1 MIALV
6 QRVARASV
14 SVDGKLASSIG
25 KGILVLVGIFADDTD
40 ADIEYC
46 ARKCA
51 ELRIFE
57 DGERK
62 MNRSVEDIGGEILV
76 VSQFTLAARVRKGRR
91 PSFDRAMQPDKASLM
106 IGQFCDIL
114 RKRGLTVGEG
124 VFGALMDVELV
135 NSGPVT
141 IIVDSREK
149 R

>member
-6 QRVARASV
+6 QRVSRASV
-14 SVDGKLASSIG
+14 SVGSETVAAIG
-25 KGILVLVGIFADDTD
+25 EGILVLLGVFADDTSD
-40 ADIEYC
+40 DIEYC
-46 ARKCA
+46 VRKCA

-57 DGERK
+57 NEERK

-91 PSFDRAMQPDKASLM
+91 PSFDRAMQPDKASRM
-106 IGQFCDIL
+106 IEQFCDIL
-114 RKRGLTVGEG
+114 RKRGLTVEEG